1 MRIRATTYRI
11 GCGSIGEGAIIK
23 YRTRTTKIPSIICMI
38 IMETGLEETDRYNDN
53 GCDKSLTELPRS
65 GIAQVTSSQLQFMI
79 LVLQVYNSSDISY

>member
-1 MRIRATTYRI
+1 
-11 GCGSIGEGAIIK
+11 
-23 YRTRTTKIPSIICMI
+23 MI

-79 LVLQVYNSSDISY
+79 LVLQVYNSSDISYHIDNKELQTAALLGYLHKG